1 MANISHL
8 PHVLANL
15 LVAQAAGLLRS
26 EGEEGTQLPAVGP
39 SFRDATR
46 VAGANSAIWTDIYMA
61 NGDAL
66 LAAIDELSG
75 RLQRGAGDAR
85 GGRRRCRGRVDR
97 ARPRRPRRAARRRPR
112 RRLGARAARARP
124 EPPGRDR
131 RDRARARARPGVN
144 IGDLAL
150 SPSRDNSQGVVA
162 LWVGGEEQA
171 ARAQEL
177 VAGLGFPVVRA

>member
-1 MANISHL
+1 MS
-8 PHVLANL
+8 
-15 LVAQAAGLLRS
+15 
-26 EGEEGTQLPAVGP
+26 
-39 SFRDATR
+39 
-46 VAGANSAIWTDIYMA
+46 

-75 RLQRGAGDAR
+75 RLQEVRGMLTAGDA
-85 GGRRRCRGRVDR
+85 
-97 ARPRRPRRAARRRPR
+97 
-112 RRLGARAARARP
+112 GAVGAWI
-124 EPPGRDR
+124 E
-131 RDRARARARPGVN
+131 RARADRDGLLGAGLAGGSVHELRVHVPNRPGVIAEIALALGEAGVN

-150 SPSRDNSQGVVA
+150 APSRDNSQGVVA